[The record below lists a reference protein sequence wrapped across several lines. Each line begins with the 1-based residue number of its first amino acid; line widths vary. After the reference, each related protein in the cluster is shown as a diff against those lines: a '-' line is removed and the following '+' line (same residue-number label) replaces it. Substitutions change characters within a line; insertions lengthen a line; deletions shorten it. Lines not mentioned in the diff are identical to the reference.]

1 MPLYD
6 YECENCS
13 HKLLDVRQSFN
24 DKPLSF
30 CPECK
35 QPKLYR
41 VITGGVHAFVA
52 GSNTIGS
59 IADKNAKK
67 HKGRINEM
75 QAMKAE
81 NQPKSEKP
89 FYHGKASNKEI
100 NKMTDKQKQ
109 NYIMR
114 GDK

>member
-1 MPLYD
+1 
-6 YECENCS
+6 
-13 HKLLDVRQSFN
+13 
-24 DKPLSF
+24 
-30 CPECK
+30 
-35 QPKLYR
+35 
-41 VITGGVHAFVA
+41 
-52 GSNTIGS
+52 
-59 IADKNAKK
+59 
-67 HKGRINEM
+67 M